1 VNAPASAV
9 DRDRGSWPLLFSWS
23 PPQRRYRALVLFLIG
38 SVLLHALCFYIFQ
51 IVYPPTAALL
61 PAPARLSVISPDDA
75 ESTALLRWVEAED
88 PALASTTQ
96 RPADYRAP
104 VLPKLEHIPSYAN
117 HEPQLQTFL
126 PAPPDLT
133 IPSSAPSEAF
143 RPRLGPT
150 LPLSGRK
157 TSAVF
162 SELPTPASAP
172 ILPAFTFHLSRP
184 DAPANARFRVAIDG
198 GGAVRYCFLI
208 DSSGDPAL
216 DEQARQF
223 LLLCRFTLAL
233 PRPATAATATQPET
247 AVTPSA
253 VPPEDH
259 LAWSVATILWGN
271 DFAPL
276 PSPAPAP

>member
-1 VNAPASAV
+1 MNAPAATS
-9 DRDRGSWPLLFSWS
+9 PLLFNWS
-23 PPQRRYRALVLFLIG
+23 PPQRRYRALVFFLIA
-38 SVLLHALCFYIFQ
+38 SALLHALCFYIFQ

-61 PAPARLSVISPDDA
+61 PAPARLSVISPDDP

-104 VLPKLEHIPSYAN
+104 ALPTLEHIPSYAN
-117 HEPQLQTFL
+117 HEPQLQTF
-126 PAPPDLT
+126 PQRRPDLT
-133 IPSSAPSEAF
+133 IPSSAPSRAF
-143 RPRLGPT
+143 RPRLGPI
-150 LPLSGRK
+150 LPLNGQK

-162 SELPTPASAP
+162 SHLPTPASNP
-172 ILPAFTFHLSRP
+172 ILPAFTFHLTRP

-198 GGAVRYCFLI
+198 GGAISYCFLI

-223 LLLCRFTLAL
+223 LLLCRFTAL
-233 PRPATAATATQPET
+233 PQPATAAT
-247 AVTPSA
+247 
-253 VPPEDH
+253 EDSREVGDDG
-259 LAWSVATILWGN
+259 LVWSVATILWGN